1 VLCGVVWCC
10 VVSWAWAWRRREEEG
25 RGKAV
30 NIYKQARVSE
40 CRRRGQKSRHW
51 RFGWDMLGLTW
62 LGLASRSA
70 HSRHFR
76 VVGTDALNQSE
87 PQFPTREIS
96 VIIIFKFQKYNII
109 QHNTMHR
116 IIQSEKQPSFLLL
129 SWFMIT
135 FSSYHKTSQPA
146 FQHLISKE
154 TTQLKAI

>member
-1 VLCGVVWCC
+1 VVLCGVVWCC

-96 VIIIFKFQKYNII
+96 VIIKFQFQFQYQCPFRVPSCSRNTTLSIV
-109 QHNTMHR
+109 QHNTILYHA
-116 IIQSEKQPSFLLL
+116 IQ
-129 SWFMIT
+129 
-135 FSSYHKTSQPA
+135 
-146 FQHLISKE
+146 
-154 TTQLKAI
+154 